1 MSIFVGNVRGKMS
14 ILDLGDKHIWIT
26 GGGGAIGSAFAKLCA
41 AQGARVTLTGRN
53 RETLS
58 KIAAQDQKITYVAG
72 DITDQQQI
80 MAIIADLPDIDI
92 AFLNAGAYQPGLSSQ
107 TEIPIYQQLMDINY
121 FGTLYCLIGLR
132 NKAKDR
138 PIHVA
143 VNGSLAGYCGLPNAS
158 GYGAS
163 KAALI
168 NLVESWH
175 SELQGSG
182 FRVQLIN
189 PGFVRSELTAQN
201 KFKMPDLL
209 TADQAA
215 NFIYQGLQSY
225 KFEITFPRMFALK
238 MKFLRHLPY
247 PLYFKAM
254 GKLMKDLNN
263 G

>member
-1 MSIFVGNVRGKMS
+1 MAYVNLRE
-14 ILDLGDKHIWIT
+14 KHIWIT
-26 GGGGAIGSAFAKLCA
+26 GGGGAIGAAFASLCA
-41 AQGARVTLTGRN
+41 AQGAKVTITGRHQSS
-53 RETLS
+53 LAD
-58 KIAAQDQKITYVAG
+58 IAARHEQITYVAG

-80 MAIIADLPDIDI
+80 TSVIEDLPAIDI
-92 AFLNAGAYQPGLSSQ
+92 AFLNAGSYQPGLSSQ
-107 TEIPIYQQLMDINY
+107 TEISVYQKLMNVNY
-121 FGTLYCLIGLR
+121 FGTLNCLIGLR
-132 NKAKDR
+132 SKAKDR

-143 VNGSLAGYCGLPNAS
+143 VNGSLAGYRGLPNAS

-168 NLVESWH
+168 NLIESWH

-189 PGFVRSELTAQN
+189 PGFVQSDLTAQN

-215 NFIYQGLQSY
+215 NYIYQGLQSE
-225 KFEITFPRMFALK
+225 KFEVTFPRGFALK
-238 MKFLRHLPY
+238 IKLLRQLPY
-247 PLYFKAM
+247 PLYFRVMRKF
-254 GKLMKDLNN
+254 MKDLNN